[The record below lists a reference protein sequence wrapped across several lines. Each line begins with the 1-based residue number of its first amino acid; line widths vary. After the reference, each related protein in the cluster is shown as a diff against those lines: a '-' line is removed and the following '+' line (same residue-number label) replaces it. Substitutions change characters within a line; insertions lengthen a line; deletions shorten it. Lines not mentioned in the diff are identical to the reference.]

1 MNRKELEKL
10 IDNEVSKIF
19 SDMVSKEPES
29 ENKIDVSQKSDIQIN
44 RVANLTEEELDEIL
58 FFGGKRPLDEE

>member
-1 MNRKELEKL
+1 MNRKELERL
-10 IDNEVSKIF
+10 IDSEVSKVF

-29 ENKIDVSQKSDIQIN
+29 ENKIDVSQKSNTPTNKI
-44 RVANLTEEELDEIL
+44 ANLTEEELDNIL